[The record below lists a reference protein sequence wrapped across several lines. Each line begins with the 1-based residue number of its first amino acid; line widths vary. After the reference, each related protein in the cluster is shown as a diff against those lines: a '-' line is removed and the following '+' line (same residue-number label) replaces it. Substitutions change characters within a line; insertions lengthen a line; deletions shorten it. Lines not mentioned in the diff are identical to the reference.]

1 MASPSCPENA
11 GRWIVSRLGGNPVGV
26 LGLDLDREE
35 DRGRWLVAA
44 CLLAG
49 RVDEA
54 VAVRGFR
61 SLSAADLANPAGIAH
76 AGLAPVERALAAA
89 GTPQP
94 ERTAAKLVRACGALI
109 ERHEGSLDALAAGAE
124 GTEDLAARL
133 ARLAPGIGAA
143 TVAVFLRPLRDHW
156 PAAGEVPL
164 SPAAR
169 AAAVHVGL
177 LAEGEDEEGEPGALR
192 AALAREPEAPCLADV
207 EAALSRLGQRACL
220 RGRTDRCPLG
230 PDCPA
235 RG

>member
-1 MASPSCPENA
+1 MTPPSCRENA
-11 GRWIVSRLGGNPVGV
+11 GRWIVSRLGGSLAGV

-54 VAVRGFR
+54 VALRGFR
-61 SLSAADLANPAGIAH
+61 SLSAAGLANPASISA
-76 AGLAPVERALAAA
+76 AGFAPVERALSEA
-89 GTPQP
+89 GTPQS

-109 ERHEGSLDALAAGAE
+109 ERHDGSLDALAAGAE

-143 TVAVFLRPLRDHW
+143 TVTAFLRPLRDQW

-177 LAEGEDEEGEPGALR
+177 LAEGDDEEGEPGALR
-192 AALAREPEAPCLADV
+192 TALAREPAAPSLADV
-207 EAALSRLGQRACL
+207 ESALSRLGRKACL

-230 PDCPA
+230 AECPA
-235 RG
+235 RV

>member
-1 MASPSCPENA
+1 M
-11 GRWIVSRLGGNPVGV
+11 

-49 RVDEA
+49 RSDEA
-54 VAVRGFR
+54 VALCGFR
-61 SLSAADLANPAGIAH
+61 SLSAADLANPARITE
-76 AGLAPVERALAAA
+76 AGFAPVERALSEA
-89 GTPQP
+89 GSPQP
-94 ERTAAKLVRACGALI
+94 ERTAAKLVRACGALM
-109 ERHEGSLDALAAGAE
+109 ERHDGSLDALAAGAE
-124 GTEDLAARL
+124 GAEDLAARL

-143 TVAVFLRPLRDHW
+143 TVAAFLRPLRDRW

-192 AALAREPEAPCLADV
+192 AALAREPEAPALADV
-207 EAALSRLGQRACL
+207 EAALSRLGRQACL
-220 RGRTDRCPLG
+220 RGRIDRCPLG
-230 PDCPA
+230 AECPA
-235 RG
+235 RSSGLISGA

>member
-1 MASPSCPENA
+1 
-11 GRWIVSRLGGNPVGV
+11 V
-26 LGLDLDREE
+26 LRLDLDREE
-35 DRGRWLVAA
+35 DPGRWLVAA

-54 VAVRGFR
+54 VALRGFR
-61 SLSAADLANPAGIAH
+61 SLSAADLASPASISA
-76 AGLAPVERALAAA
+76 AGFAPVERALSEA
-89 GTPQP
+89 GAPQS

-109 ERHEGSLDALAAGAE
+109 ERHAGSLDALAAGAD

-143 TVAVFLRPLRDHW
+143 TVAAFLRPLRDQW

-177 LAEGEDEEGEPGALR
+177 LAEGDDEEGEPGALR
-192 AALAREPEAPCLADV
+192 AALAREPAAPSLADV
-207 EAALSRLGQRACL
+207 ESALSRLGRKACL
-220 RGRTDRCPLG
+220 RERTDRCPLG
-230 PDCPA
+230 AECPA
-235 RG
+235 RSR

>member
-1 MASPSCPENA
+1 M
-11 GRWIVSRLGGNPVGV
+11 

-61 SLSAADLANPAGIAH
+61 SLSAADLADPARIYEAGI
-76 AGLAPVERALAAA
+76 APVERALAGV
-89 GTPQP
+89 GTPQS
-94 ERTAAKLVRACGALI
+94 ERTSAKLVRACGALMV
-109 ERHEGSLDALAAGAE
+109 RHEGSLDALAAGAE
-124 GTEDLAARL
+124 GTEDLAVRL
-133 ARLAPGIGAA
+133 ARLAPGIGTA
-143 TVAVFLRPLRDHW
+143 TVAAFLQPLRDQW

-177 LAEGEDEEGEPGALR
+177 LAEGEDEEGEPAVLR
-192 AALAREPEAPCLADV
+192 AALAREPDAPPLADV
-207 EAALSRLGQRACL
+207 EAALARLGRRSCLRQRA
-220 RGRTDRCPLG
+220 DRCSLGSECPLRS
-230 PDCPA
+230 PA
-235 RG
+235 PHEIE